1 MKNIDEISRLS
12 ADDLEQIGQDA
23 SVQVP
28 EDFRVRLPRRN
39 RAVWAVAASVA
50 ILLGVGLWA
59 LPKPPKDTF
68 DDPYLAYEAEHG
80 GGDVDRL
87 HARKVGVLGVD
98 GPAILG
104 DGGDAHCEQ
113 YQYYV

>member
-12 ADDLEQIGQDA
+12 ADDLEQIGQDT
-23 SVQVP
+23 SVAVP

-50 ILLGVGLWA
+50 ILLGVGIWS

-68 DDPYLAYEAEHG
+68 NDPYLAYAAAEKA
-80 GGDVDRL
+80 L
-87 HARKVGVLGVD
+87 MKVGDAIALGAQKVEEAD
-98 GPAILG
+98 VQFEKLN
-104 DGGDAHCEQ
+104 
-113 YQYYV
+113 YWK